1 VAAAALGGFAY
12 WAVHGSVDW
21 FWEFAGLGA
30 PAFAMLGLACALA
43 PRASPSSAPTSARA
57 SRDATAAR
65 QRALGGRLGVA
76 GGLLLAIAV
85 VVSLAAPWLSRL
97 QIQSAARVWRTTPQT
112 AYARLDDAARLNPL
126 SDEAL
131 LVAGNIA
138 VRLGDL
144 GRADHEF
151 ARALDRVPLDA
162 YATLERGAIASTRGE
177 RRRALSLLERAAQ
190 LNPRDPLAREALL
203 LARAGRRVSIQRLN
217 VAILTQARRLP

>member
-1 VAAAALGGFAY
+1 
-12 WAVHGSVDW
+12 
-21 FWEFAGLGA
+21 
-30 PAFAMLGLACALA
+30 MLGLACALA
-43 PRASPSSAPTSARA
+43 PRASPSRAPASAPAG
-57 SRDATAAR
+57 RDASAAR
-65 QRALGGRLGVA
+65 RRSLGPRLGVA
-76 GGLLLAIAV
+76 VALLLAVAM
-85 VVSLAAPWLSRL
+85 VVSLTAPWFSRL

-112 AYARLDDAARLNPL
+112 AYARLDDAASLNPL

-151 ARALDRVPLDA
+151 ARALERVPHDA

-177 RRRALSLLERAAQ
+177 RRRALRLLEDAAR

-203 LARAGRRVSIQRLN
+203 LARAGKRVSVQRLN
-217 VAILTQARRLP
+217 LAILTQARQLS